1 LFVGDVVVAEVFREL
16 AALLRHRRRLTL
28 QAQVAHPALE
38 DSSMIDLTFRYHPDS
53 AADAV
58 RAAQLRPCRE
68 PTSPV
73 ASPHAET
80 IEHRLY
86 RQALAAE
93 GLAHGVKFTLAG
105 AVSISAFHRAHFAL
119 EGLFSDDAGG

>member
-1 LFVGDVVVAEVFREL
+1 MQSLLHSFAHAES
-16 AALLRHRRRLTL
+16 LLHR
-28 QAQVAHPALE
+28 
-38 DSSMIDLTFRYHPDS
+38 
-53 AADAV
+53 
-58 RAAQLRPCRE
+58 
-68 PTSPV
+68 SPP
-73 ASPHAET
+73 PHAET